1 MRESG
6 LVGREEHI
14 RGDGFWTHSIRR
26 NRYRTG
32 LQSALRDSNKRIAV
46 RFSLQTIRVCN
57 YWQPRSI
64 PRSRPG
70 SKQSQAQ
77 EKGSWPLSSRT
88 FTLRGRHSTRSSN
101 APALLAVP
109 AVTTSPSSNS
119 NSSRSRQ
126 WAGARTS
133 SRRGCHTPGQQNL
146 GQRHGDGCTCGGEA
160 SSFLTCDCVFG
171 LCQHLGAHGVPPRDI
186 HGGSWKSYL

>member
-1 MRESG
+1 MEG

-14 RGDGFWTHSIRR
+14 RGYRFWSRAISRDM
-26 NRYRTG
+26 YSTG
-32 LQSALRDSNKRIAV
+32 PGLLLETPTIV
-46 RFSLQTIRVCN
+46 SLQVCLIKTFRVQNC
-57 YWQPRSI
+57 WQPRSI

-109 AVTTSPSSNS
+109 AVTTSPSSNP

-126 WAGARTS
+126 WAGALTS

-171 LCQHLGAHGVPPRDI
+171 LCQRLGAHGVPPRDI
-186 HGGSWKSYL
+186 RGGSWKSYI